1 MPSTVPPGVFWAED
15 LEELEADPAARLA
28 LAQRYMP
35 LPAAFREAAE
45 ALRILILTHTQQQAD
60 GTDLLSQLYVA
71 GAQENFL
78 LGTPSIVGG
87 GSAYS
92 VAATIPKDVWLRLP
106 MPYTA
111 IGYRHLP
118 LLTQTDCD
126 WFVVAWGEPDAHVS
140 AQEYHQAMW
149 NEYAVRAGRE
159 RWIGN
164 RPRRPARR

>member
-1 MPSTVPPGVFWAED
+1 
-15 LEELEADPAARLA
+15 
-28 LAQRYMP
+28 MP

-60 GTDLLSQLYVA
+60 GTDLLSQLYVV
-71 GAQENFL
+71 GAQESFL
-78 LGTPSIVGG
+78 LGPPSVLGE
-87 GSAYS
+87 GSSYS

-118 LLTQTDCD
+118 LLTQTDLD
-126 WFVVAWGEPDAHVS
+126 WFVVAWGEPNAHVS
-140 AQEYHQAMW
+140 AREYHQAVW
-149 NEYAVRAGRE
+149 DDYATRAGRE